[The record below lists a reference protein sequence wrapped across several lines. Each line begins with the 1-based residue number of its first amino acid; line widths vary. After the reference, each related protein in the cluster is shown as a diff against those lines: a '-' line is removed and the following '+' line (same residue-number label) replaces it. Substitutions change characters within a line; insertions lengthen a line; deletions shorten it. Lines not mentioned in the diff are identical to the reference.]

1 MRRQSVRRRLH
12 GAGGAWAGEAR
23 DMIRKPRYGEPPMST
38 HVDALEWLQIE
49 RYVER
54 QPVITRAAANPQSKA
69 REFGAA
75 DIHPRRLARTL
86 RVEPEPGNIG
96 DDGIFERDHQFAHA
110 QAPAPQIN
118 ERIDHELAGAVI
130 RHLTAAV
137 DLHDRDVAGG

>member
-1 MRRQSVRRRLH
+1 MRRQSFRRRLH
-12 GAGGAWAGEAR
+12 RGAGARPGEAR
-23 DMIRKPRYGEPPMST
+23 DMTAKPRYGEPPMST

-54 QPVITRAAANPQSKA
+54 QPVVTRAAANPQTEA
-69 REFGAA
+69 GEFGAA
-75 DIHPRRLARTL
+75 DIHPRRLAGTL
-86 RVEPEPGNIG
+86 RVEPEPGDIV
-96 DDGIFERDHQFAHA
+96 DDGIFERDNQFAHA
-110 QAPAPQIN
+110 QTPAPQIN